1 MIFAAFRFSLHPS
14 LIFGPMFFYVV
25 LDHQRDN
32 RRTAGGRLHR
42 LGAEDFPVR
51 KRKKFAGRL
60 TITQRL
66 AYSVGMKREQL
77 QPVVIPENQPEAG
90 IYFVPSWRVD
100 QVQVKLDKLVRR
112 GKKLGCTPIAYSVGE
127 SRVYCVEHSQKVSS
141 DGNSVEFSEIL
152 KSFTQV
158 EVSGEAPKFDGWR
171 LVARLLHAGQTG
183 ADQTIVNAVPGE
195 TVPPQFRTSGCRC
208 DHCQKDWVVRK
219 DTFVVAKGD
228 EYKQIGTSCLRDFLG
243 HTSPDNTVAMAT
255 YYSEVIAAVFN
266 PDAEER
272 EEDHFGLWVRD
283 GIVKSLPEVLAIVA
297 AHHRVFGWFSRTVA
311 EKMDKVPSVCTVER
325 VIFCKAVSDDDKA
338 LVKQLTSTEDDEA
351 NAVKAIEWAKSI
363 TGESDFEH
371 NLKSI
376 ATSGHASHRT
386 MGLSCAI
393 YGAWRKAV
401 EVEASRKI
409 AAETSIHIGTVGE
422 RIILHEIKVLS
433 ARCIGEGQFGAT
445 WLIKL
450 TDDEGNAMTWF
461 TNEEKLTAG
470 SIVSIKATVKKHDEF
485 RGVKQTLLT
494 RVTEIATTEQ
504 AARLAALLP
513 AAETLLASGVVNSQ
527 WQNGAVRS
535 IEENIVPADEY
546 EAAVGQLESEGFIVE
561 DDNGRKVWTSD
572 QSLANISA
580 FAKKRLSKSAKKAA
594 KVSKELVTA

>member
-1 MIFAAFRFSLHPS
+1 
-14 LIFGPMFFYVV
+14 
-25 LDHQRDN
+25 
-32 RRTAGGRLHR
+32 
-42 LGAEDFPVR
+42 
-51 KRKKFAGRL
+51 
-60 TITQRL
+60 
-66 AYSVGMKREQL
+66 MKREQL
-77 QPVVIPENQPEAG
+77 QPIVIPENQPEAG
-90 IYFVPSWRVD
+90 IYFVPSWRVG
-100 QVQVKLDKLVRR
+100 QVQAKLDKLVRR
-112 GKKLGCTPIAYSVGE
+112 GKKLGCTPIGYTIGE
-127 SRVYCVEHSQKVSS
+127 SKVYCVGHERDRN
-141 DGNSVEFSEIL
+141 DGWSEIL
-152 KSFTQV
+152 KSFTRV

-171 LVARLLHAGQTG
+171 LVARLLRAGQTG

-195 TVPPQFRTSGCRC
+195 TVPLQFRTSGCRC
-208 DHCQKDWVVRK
+208 DHCQKDWVIRK

-243 HTSPDNTVAMAT
+243 HMSPDNIVAMAT
-255 YYSEVIAAVFN
+255 YYSESVAAAFD
-266 PDAEER
+266 PDGDER
-272 EEDHFGLWVRD
+272 EEDHFGLWVRG

-297 AHHRVFGWFSRTVA
+297 SHHRVFGWFSRTVA
-311 EKMDKVPSVCTVER
+311 EKLDKVPSVCTVER
-325 VIFCKAVSDDDKA
+325 VIFCKAVSNDNKE
-338 LVKQLTSTEDDEA
+338 LVKQLTPTEDDEV
-351 NAVKAIEWAKSI
+351 NAAKAIEWAKSI

-409 AAETSIHIGTVGE
+409 AAETSTHIGIAGE
-422 RIILHEIKVLS
+422 RITLHEIKVLS

-461 TNEEKLTAG
+461 TNEEKLTTG
-470 SIVSIKATVKKHDEF
+470 SIVSIKATIKKHDEF

-513 AAETLLASGVVNSQ
+513 AAETLLASGVSDYPQ
-527 WQNGAVRS
+527 WSTGAVRS

-546 EAAVGQLESEGFIVE
+546 EAAVDQLESEGFIVE
-561 DDNGRKVWTSD
+561 DDSDRKVWTSD
-572 QSLANISA
+572 QSLANLQA

-594 KVSKELVTA
+594 KVSKELVLA